1 MKKTVSAA
9 IGSTNF
15 IIDEDAYARLDSYL
29 AAFRAKLH
37 AGADTQEVMNDLE
50 NRIAELAAAKLG
62 SGNRVITLSLI
73 DEIISSIG
81 MPDGTAYNRDSQ
93 EASYEAPRNNG
104 EPVTHRF
111 FRDRDHRSIGGVCS
125 GLAAYFNLD
134 ITLVRVAFVLLFFLG
149 FSAGF
154 WIYIVLWIIAP
165 YANTPTE
172 KCQLRGIEPTF
183 ENLSKFTT
191 SK

>member
-15 IIDEDAYARLDSYL
+15 IIDEDAYARLDAYL
-29 AAFRAKLH
+29 AAFRTKLH
-37 AGADTQEVMNDLE
+37 AGADTQEVMSDLE
-50 NRIAELAAAKLG
+50 NRIAELATARLG
-62 SGNRVITLSLI
+62 GENRVINLALI
-73 DEIISSIG
+73 DEIISCIG
-81 MPDGTAYNRDSQ
+81 MPDGTSFQRENA
-93 EASYEAPRNNG
+93 ETAFEAPRSDG
-104 EPVTHRF
+104 DPIAHKF
-111 FRDRDHRSIGGVCS
+111 FRDTDHRSIGGVCS
-125 GLAAYFNLD
+125 GLAAYFNID
-134 ITLVRVAFVLLFFLG
+134 VTLVRVAFILLFIFG
-149 FSAGF
+149 STGF

-165 YANTPTE
+165 KAQTPTE

>member
-37 AGADTQEVMNDLE
+37 TGADTQEVMNDLE

-81 MPDGTAYNRDSQ
+81 MPDGTTFQSGSQ
-93 EASYEAPRNNG
+93 EANSEATKS
-104 EPVTHRF
+104 EPISHRF

-125 GLAAYFNLD
+125 GLAAYLNLD
-134 ITLVRVAFVLLFFLG
+134 VTLVRVAFVLLFFFG
-149 FSAGF
+149 STGF
-154 WIYIVLWIIAP
+154 WLYIVLWIIAP
-165 YANTPTE
+165 SAKTPTE

>member
-37 AGADTQEVMNDLE
+37 EGADTQEVMTDLE
-50 NRIAELAAAKLG
+50 NRIAELAGAKLG
-62 SGNRVITLSLI
+62 GENRVITLSLI

-81 MPDGTAYNRDSQ
+81 MPDGTSYRRESQ
-93 EASYEAPRNNG
+93 EATSEATKS
-104 EPVTHRF
+104 EPVVHKF

-134 ITLVRVAFVLLFFLG
+134 VTLVRVAFILLFLFG
-149 FSAGF
+149 STGF
-154 WIYIVLWIIAP
+154 WLYIVLWIIAP
-165 YANTPTE
+165 TANTPTE
-172 KCQLRGIEPTF
+172 KCQLRGIEPSF

>member
-81 MPDGTAYNRDSQ
+81 MPDGTTFQSGSQ
-93 EASYEAPRNNG
+93 EAYSETTKS
-104 EPVTHRF
+104 EPVAHKF

-134 ITLVRVAFVLLFFLG
+134 ITLVRAAFVLLFFLG

>member
-37 AGADTQEVMNDLE
+37 AGADTQEVMTDLE
-50 NRIAELAAAKLG
+50 NRIAELASAKVG
-62 SGNRVITLSLI
+62 GENRVVDITII
-73 DEIISSIG
+73 DEIINCIG
-81 MPDGTAYNRDSQ
+81 MPDGTAYRFESPAATPARDS
-93 EASYEAPRNNG
+93 
-104 EPVTHRF
+104 EPTVHKF
-111 FRDRDHRSIGGVCS
+111 FRDPDHRSIGGVCS

-134 ITLVRVAFVLLFFLG
+134 VTLVRVAFILLFLCA
-149 FSAGF
+149 SCGF
-154 WIYIVLWIIAP
+154 WIYIVLWIFAP
-165 YANTPTE
+165 NANAPTE

-183 ENLSKFTT
+183 ENLSKFNT

>member
-37 AGADTQEVMNDLE
+37 AGADTQEVMTDLE
-50 NRIAELAAAKLG
+50 NRIAELAGAKLG
-62 SGNRVITLSLI
+62 GENRVITLSLI

-81 MPDGTAYNRDSQ
+81 MPDGTAFQGGSQ
-93 EASYEAPRNNG
+93 EAASEATKS
-104 EPVTHRF
+104 EPVAHKF
-111 FRDRDHRSIGGVCS
+111 FRDPDHRSIGGVCS
-125 GLAAYFNLD
+125 GLAAYFNID
-134 ITLVRVAFVLLFFLG
+134 VTLVRVAFILLFVLG
-149 FSAGF
+149 CAGL
-154 WIYIVLWIIAP
+154 WIYLVLWIIAP
-165 YANTPTE
+165 KAQTPTE

-183 ENLSKFTT
+183 ENLSKYTT